1 MAEALITIASVVPKG
16 KDKTMREPHRKEMRR
31 EEPKRKEE
39 PKHKAHHE
47 AYMRGHKDGKMGK
60 PANPGDPE
68 RKAGGKGDGMRE
80 ATREKPGTE
89 RGRPEKGKQPS
100 LKSDGMKTAMR
111 GEAGKMSKL
120 SPMKAAEMRVR

>member
-1 MAEALITIASVVPKG
+1 
-16 KDKTMREPHRKEMRR
+16 MREPHRKEMRR

-39 PKHKAHHE
+39 PRKPHHE
-47 AYMRGHKDGKMGK
+47 AYMRGHKDGKAGR

-68 RKAGGKGDGMRE
+68 TKAGGRGDGMRE

-89 RGRPEKGKQPS
+89 RGKPNMGKQPS
-100 LKSDGMKTAMR
+100 LKSDGMKIAAR
-111 GEAGKMSKL
+111 GERGASKL